1 MSMILWI
8 LGICFVGGIVGL
20 LLRLIWILIGRRLW
34 GSLLT
39 LFVLLGLAT
48 GAVAMYHHHIE
59 SAADK
64 AISVGQAVGETAE
77 KNKSS
82 FQRFWDNTGIPQMLR
97 GWRDNNDQGNN
108 DHPSS
113 SVATAQDRT
122 TLKQLM
128 KYTNA
133 SSAGP
138 NQDYYWKNGNAQ
150 LADDSDVKVGQ
161 LKFSD
166 DSAGRAGIARGK
178 LTYSMFAESKG
189 GRQGTP
195 LDPPNGGWPSY
206 NPKVALSFG
215 LTNRIYH
222 GYMYNRSHSIADSLG
237 GAASYASADNFTA
250 GTRSQNVGADQHGG
264 MRAAEEIAENYWRS
278 HPNSSTV
285 IEYQTTPI
293 YHGNEKIPRGSIV
306 NEKSSDGQINE
317 QIVVINS
324 AEGYT
329 INYNTG
335 AINRKQ
341 AKSTRHFRKWRRHNT
356 GTIEHEH
363 AKSTWHF
370 RNATRHFRK

>member
-8 LGICFVGGIVGL
+8 LGICFAGGLVGL
-20 LLRLIWILIGRRLW
+20 SLRFVWILVSRRMW
-34 GSLLT
+34 RSLLT
-39 LFVLLGLAT
+39 LFALLGLAT
-48 GAVAMYHHHIE
+48 SAVTMYHHHIE
-59 SAADK
+59 SAANT
-64 AISVGQAVGETAE
+64 AVSVGKATGETAE

-82 FQRFWDNTGIPQMLR
+82 FQQFWDRTGIPQMIGSWR
-97 GWRDNNDQGNN
+97 GNK
-108 DHPSS
+108 DHSSS
-113 SVATAQDRT
+113 SVATTQDDAT
-122 TLKQLM
+122 VQQLM
-128 KYTNA
+128 KYTND

-138 NQDYYWKNGNAQ
+138 NRNYYWKNGNAQ
-150 LADDSDVKVGQ
+150 LANDSDVNVGQ
-161 LKFSD
+161 LKFSE

-178 LTYSMFAESKG
+178 LTYRMFAESKG
-189 GRQGTP
+189 SRQGTP

-237 GAASYASADNFTA
+237 GTASYASADNFTA

-293 YHGNEKIPRGSIV
+293 YHGDEKIPRGSIV

-341 AKSTRHFRKWRRHNT
+341 AKSTLHFKKWRRHFRK
-356 GTIEHEH
+356 
-363 AKSTWHF
+363 
-370 RNATRHFRK
+370 

>member
-1 MSMILWI
+1 MQIILWI
-8 LGICFVGGIVGL
+8 LGICFVGGVAGL
-20 LLRLIWILIGRRLW
+20 LLRFVWFLISRRLW

-48 GAVAMYHHHIE
+48 GTVAMYHQHIE
-59 SAADK
+59 SAAN
-64 AISVGQAVGETAE
+64 AAVSAGRAANETAE

-82 FQRFWDNTGIPQMLR
+82 FRQFWDRTGIPQMFNS
-97 GWRDNNDQGNN
+97 WRSNNDQG
-108 DHPSS
+108 DDDSSSS
-113 SVATAQDRT
+113 SVAITQDNAT
-122 TLKQLM
+122 VQQLM

-133 SSAGP
+133 ASSGP
-138 NQDYYWKNGNAQ
+138 NRNYYWKNGNAK
-150 LADDSDVKVGQ
+150 LADDSDVKMGQ

-166 DSAGRAGIARGK
+166 DGAGRAGVARGK
-178 LTYSMFAESKG
+178 LTYRMFAESKG

-195 LDPPNGGWPSY
+195 LDPPNGSWPSY

-215 LTNRIYH
+215 LTGRIYH

-237 GAASYASADNFTA
+237 GTASYASADNFTT

-293 YHGNEKIPRGSIV
+293 YHGSEKIPRGAIV
-306 NEKSSDGQINE
+306 NEKSSDGQIND

-324 AEGYT
+324 AEGYA

-335 AINRKQ
+335 AISRKH
-341 AKSTRHFRKWRRHNT
+341 AKLTWHFRKWGMHNT

-370 RNATRHFRK
+370 RK